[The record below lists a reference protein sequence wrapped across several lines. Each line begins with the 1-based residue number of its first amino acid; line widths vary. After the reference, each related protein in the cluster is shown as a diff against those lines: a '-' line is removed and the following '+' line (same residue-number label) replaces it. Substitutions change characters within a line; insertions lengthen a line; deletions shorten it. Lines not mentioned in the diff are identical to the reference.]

1 MRHVTWPGNL
11 AALKLPMNLDLV
23 CRPHLVHTMCV
34 GSSILKA
41 VCAEV
46 DFRTKTEGAWDSGLL
61 FTAAKVYH
69 VINSLHSYACTRSG
83 HLFEFHYKKIAVK
96 RVWHLLLG
104 DGGGV
109 AINSLYLHEAFCV
122 TGSEDGLLRLWP
134 WDFSSVFLEAGETH

>member
-1 MRHVTWPGNL
+1 
-11 AALKLPMNLDLV
+11 MNLGLV

-34 GSSILKA
+34 GSSILDTIC
-41 VCAEV
+41 VEV
-46 DFRTKTEGAWDSGLL
+46 DFRSKTEGAWELGRIQLL
-61 FTAAKVYH
+61 FTAAKVYRM
-69 VINSLHSYACTRSG
+69 IKSLRSYACTRSG

-96 RVWHLLLG
+96 RVWHLLPG

-134 WDFSSVFLEAGETH
+134 WDFSSVFLEAGELTFFYGCS